1 MFNIKKWLYNW
12 LNSVNDTRKMARLES
27 ADQPLVSSSSRIESR
42 GMNFS
47 VYRANGGYVI
57 EHRVYDRKTDR
68 SDNSL
73 HIITDEKDLG
83 EEIAKIITFENIRN

>member
-1 MFNIKKWLYNW
+1 MLNIKKWLYNW
-12 LNSVNDTRKMARLES
+12 LNSVNDTGKIARIQS
-27 ADQPLVSSSSRIESR
+27 DQPLVSSSRIESR

>member
-1 MFNIKKWLYNW
+1 MLNIKKWLYNW

-27 ADQPLVSSSSRIESR
+27 ADQPLVSSSRIEAR

>member
-1 MFNIKKWLYNW
+1 MLNIKKWLYNW
-12 LNSVNDTRKMARLES
+12 LNSVNDTRKMVRLES
-27 ADQPLVSSSSRIESR
+27 DQPLVSSSRIESR

>member
-1 MFNIKKWLYNW
+1 MLNIKKWLYNW
-12 LNSVNDTRKMARLES
+12 LNSVNDTRKSVRLEP
-27 ADQPLVSSSSRIESR
+27 DQPLVSGSRIESR
-42 GMNFS
+42 GMNFA

>member
-1 MFNIKKWLYNW
+1 MLNIKKWLYNW
-12 LNSVNDTRKMARLES
+12 LNSVNDTRKMVRLES
-27 ADQPLVSSSSRIESR
+27 DQPLVSSSSRIESR

>member
-1 MFNIKKWLYNW
+1 MLNIKKWLYNW
-12 LNSVNDTRKMARLES
+12 LNSVNDTGKIARIQS
-27 ADQPLVSSSSRIESR
+27 DQPLVSSSSRIESR

>member
-12 LNSVNDTRKMARLES
+12 LNSVNDNRKMARLES
-27 ADQPLVSSSSRIESR
+27 VDQPLVSSSRIESR

>member
-1 MFNIKKWLYNW
+1 MLNIKKWLYNW
-12 LNSVNDTRKMARLES
+12 LNSVNNGAKITRLEP
-27 ADQPLVSSSSRIESR
+27 DQPLVSSSRIESR

>member
-12 LNSVNDTRKMARLES
+12 LNSVNDNRKMARLES
-27 ADQPLVSSSSRIESR
+27 VEQPLVSSSRIESR

>member
-12 LNSVNDTRKMARLES
+12 LNSVNDTRKIARIES
-27 ADQPLVSSSSRIESR
+27 DQPLVSSSRIESR

>member
-27 ADQPLVSSSSRIESR
+27 ADQPLVSSSSRIEAR

-47 VYRANGGYVI
+47 VYRANGGYII

>member
-1 MFNIKKWLYNW
+1 MLNIKKWLYNW
-12 LNSVNDTRKMARLES
+12 LNSVNDTRKIARIES
-27 ADQPLVSSSSRIESR
+27 DQPLVSSSRIESR